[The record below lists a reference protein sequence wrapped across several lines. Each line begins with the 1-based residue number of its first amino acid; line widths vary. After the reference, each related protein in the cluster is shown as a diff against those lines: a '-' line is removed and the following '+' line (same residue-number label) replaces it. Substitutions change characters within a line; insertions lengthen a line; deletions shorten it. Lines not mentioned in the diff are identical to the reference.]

1 MTTMVNQPEVR
12 GEDVPGR
19 DQELLPQMSNLRSY
33 YINWVKTSGVYI
45 INSVVNYGTYWF
57 ESERLNE
64 LDDGNLCIKNRK
76 ILDVADATWVQF

>member
-33 YINWVKTSGVYI
+33 YINWVKTSGVYS
-45 INSVVNYGTYWF
+45 INSVVNYGTY
-57 ESERLNE
+57 
-64 LDDGNLCIKNRK
+64 
-76 ILDVADATWVQF
+76 